1 MGAFMKIIL
10 GFVLLLIIPLLNAE
24 DIRVRKM
31 LKDGALE
38 RSFVL
43 KTNLTDKVVI
53 DCQSFIQG
61 LRIGEYEEAFT
72 FLLDPE
78 ECEGL
83 QNRIRGS
90 LRKGTLHC
98 IHVDQEIQSDES
110 CH

>member
-1 MGAFMKIIL
+1 MGAFMKIFF
-10 GFVLLLIIPLLNAE
+10 GFVLILTFPLLNAQ

-43 KTNLTDKVVI
+43 RTNLAEKVVI

-83 QNRIRGS
+83 QTRIRGS
-90 LRKGTLHC
+90 LRKGVFHC
-98 IHVDQEIQSDES
+98 IQVDQEIQSDEP
-110 CH
+110 CQ